1 MQRLLVLFLAVL
13 LLPGCAGIR
22 NVGHPRGL
30 VKPKIPNSAA
40 VFGYID
46 MSDAGGFDI
55 DDVILVRLDGDK
67 PELLRANPDY
77 PDGVTV
83 NQRRPGYFWASDLPP
98 GEYQLAEV
106 AGVGYHGSAR
116 NYANGGW
123 TRDSFTLD
131 DSQRKATYV
140 KITKSGIYYMGAFKI
155 TDKGQ
160 GKKFG
165 FRELGAPS
173 EGKALKRMLHRSYDP
188 YWKAM
193 VQKRLNQVGG

>member
-1 MQRLLVLFLAVL
+1 MKRWLSLLLLGLVLS
-13 LLPGCAGIR
+13 GCLGPR

-40 VFGYID
+40 VFGYVD

-55 DDVILVRLDGDK
+55 DDVILVRLDGGK

-123 TRDSFTLD
+123 TRDAFTFD
-131 DSQRKATYV
+131 TSKKNGTYI
-140 KITKSGIYYMGAFKI
+140 KITKPGIYYMGAFKI
-155 TDKGQ
+155 TDKGK
-160 GKKFG
+160 GKDFG
-165 FRELGAPS
+165 FKELGAPS
-173 EGKALKRMLHRSYDP
+173 EATALKRMLHRSYDP
-188 YWKAM
+188 YWKTM
-193 VQKRLNQVGG
+193 VKKRQVQVGS